1 MIIHISFFASVYGIS
16 LKRSRVRK
24 IALIFQVLVVLK
36 TLVLLMGRLVA
47 CNARIAADRQT
58 DRQTDLHRPSTVTLV
73 AHVHRGLRNAKIL
86 LLTLTR
92 QICVAFIL
100 V

>member
-58 DRQTDLHRPSTVTLV
+58 DRRTCTDQVP
-73 AHVHRGLRNAKIL
+73 
-86 LLTLTR
+86 
-92 QICVAFIL
+92 
-100 V
+100 